1 MAGLRLAIDPTG
13 MTRGGQTAETALD
26 GVKRKAGDAEIAVN
40 RSASKMGTSVTSF
53 AAKAGRALGA
63 VAAGYA
69 GIAGVSAAVR
79 GISQFEG
86 SMSKLAAVSR
96 ATASEMSDMRAI
108 AMDLGSSTE
117 FSATQAASG
126 LNFLAMAGFN
136 ASEGMAAIPSVLD
149 LATAAAI
156 DLGSAADIA
165 SNIMSGFG
173 IEASNASDITDVLAA
188 ASSRANTTVSQLGG
202 AMSTVAPIAAALNI
216 NLADTAAAIGVMSDA
231 GIQGERAGTA
241 LRGVL
246 AALAGPTKAA
256 TDALAR
262 YGLTASDVNPE
273 TRDLADIMRTLQE
286 RGLTTADAME
296 IFGREAASGALV
308 LVGANDRLREF
319 GAELRNVDGEAS
331 RMAETV
337 RDNLGGDMNT
347 LKSAVEGLI
356 LTIGEAG
363 LTAVF
368 RGATQAATALVRGF
382 STVIGGVSNILGRV
396 SDFAAAQLNLSIA
409 SDNVTLAMGD
419 EIAQANALFTLM
431 GQGNTMTQ
439 SAALAKLSEAEAHL
453 RNAASLRDETQAMVD
468 QQVAALELQRIT
480 AQDALRSIAAPGTDL
495 EQVSARQRDAYEEL
509 EQSLARIIGDQA
521 ALNALTASNNGS
533 LSEAQ
538 AEVDRIREAIANAKD
553 GMVEFG
559 DGTITAI
566 ERSERLSATIGGI
579 NFSGAIQGAAFLA
592 NDLGVNLE
600 IATKLNA
607 ALNRSAGIQSGPKP
621 QKFSL
626 GLPSVQT
633 GDVGNAAL
641 RYGNLNTPPATR
653 FEVPDLSGGGVSG
666 LSGDAGG
673 GGGGSAQVDRTKEAY
688 DALMASLDPAVAA
701 SQRLAKAQETINAAM
716 QTGNITAEDAA
727 DAYSLAQEA
736 FDKATSSIGA
746 GTNVWKTFQDA
757 GANAID
763 RLIDG
768 TGNLKDALID
778 MLKQMALAIANKRIL
793 ENGGTEVSSLGGLI
807 FNAFAGLFD
816 AGGTI
821 PYGQTGIVGERGPE
835 LVKSTPMGTVVTSRQ
850 DTARRLSRQ
859 QSGGMTFNIDARGA
873 QQGVAEQ
880 IRDALK
886 TAAPQIAQSGAA
898 QAIQT
903 VKTNWGTFQQQQETD
918 GQVV

>member
-53 AAKAGRALGA
+53 AAKAGRALGV

-337 RDNLGGDMNT
+337 RDNLGGDMNA
-347 LKSAVEGLI
+347 LKSAAEGLI

-368 RGATQAATALVRGF
+368 RGATQAATALVRAF
-382 STVIGGVSNILGRV
+382 STVIGGVSSILGRV

-409 SDNVTLAMGD
+409 SDNVVAAMGD

-453 RNAASLRDETQAMVD
+453 RNADALRQEAESKRELQLVE
-468 QQVAALELQRIT
+468 LELQRIT
-480 AQDALRSIAAPGTDL
+480 AEDALRSIAAPGTDL
-495 EQVSARQRDAYEEL
+495 EQISARQRDAYEEM
-509 EQSLARIIGDQA
+509 EQSLARIVREIVSLNSKARGTAEEFYA
-521 ALNALTASNNGS
+521 A
-533 LSEAQ
+533 Q
-538 AEVDRIREAIANAKD
+538 QEVIRIREAILNAED
-553 GMVEFG
+553 GMVTFG
-559 DGTITAI
+559 GELITAI
-566 ERSERLSATIGGI
+566 ERSERLKLAAEAI
-579 NFSGAIQGAAFLA
+579 NFDGAISSAQGLA
-592 NDLGVNLE
+592 NMLGVALSTALQLSQTTPAMADEDLLMSQPVIPDAGQRETNR
-600 IATKLNA
+600 NA
-607 ALNRSAGIQSGPKP
+607 VVNFGRLTAVRP
-621 QKFSL
+621 
-626 GLPSVQT
+626 
-633 GDVGNAAL
+633 
-641 RYGNLNTPPATR
+641 
-653 FEVPDLSGGGVSG
+653 VS
-666 LSGDAGG
+666 GG